1 MSNMDSVK
9 QQLQQIVS
17 AAFVA
22 AGYSAEYGEI
32 ALSQRPELGDFQC
45 NGALAA
51 ARPYK
56 QNPRQIGQ
64 AVADQLASN
73 PLLRE
78 VSLAG
83 AGFVNLRLADGFV
96 AEQVQKMAADPERL
110 GVATAASPQKI
121 LVDYGGANVAKPLHV
136 GHLRTA
142 IIGESI
148 KRLCRFLGHDV
159 LGDIHMGDWGLQ
171 MGQIIVELA
180 SRQPDWLYF
189 DADYTGPYPAESP
202 ITIAELDEVYPIAS
216 GKSKSD
222 PEVKAAA
229 QVATTELQNGR
240 AGYRALWQHF
250 VNVSVADLKKNYD
263 KLDVVFDLWLGES
276 DVQPLIPPMLEQ
288 LKQDGHAV
296 LSDGALVMYVAE
308 EDDKKEIPPL
318 MLVTS
323 QGAVGYGTT
332 DLATILQRVQ
342 DYDPDAILY
351 VVDGRQQGHF
361 QQVFRA
367 AYKSG
372 IAHKGK
378 VSLEHNY
385 FGTVN
390 GPDGKP
396 FKTREGGTMKLEDFI
411 GMMVAKAYERMGEI
425 GAAADYPE
433 AERAEIARQ
442 VGLAALKFADLV
454 NHRTGDY
461 VFDLDRFSSFEG
473 RTGPY
478 LLYAAVRA
486 RSILRKAADLGFVPG
501 GIGSA
506 ASGEER
512 DVQLKLLEL
521 PDLLQHAFAT
531 RAPNHL
537 CEYAFNLTTLFNRFY
552 RQHHILTETN
562 AAQQASWLAL
572 CQVVVNTL
580 ELVLYLL
587 GISVPERM

>member
-1 MSNMDSVK
+1 MDSIK
-9 QQLQQIVS
+9 QQVQHIVS

-22 AGYSAEYGEI
+22 SGYSAEYGEV
-32 ALSQRPELGDFQC
+32 ALAQRPEFGDFQC

-51 ARPYK
+51 ARPYQQK
-56 QNPRQIGQ
+56 PRQIAE
-64 AVADQLASN
+64 AVVQQLTGH

-83 AGFVNLRLADGFV
+83 AGFINLRLADGFI
-96 AEQVQKMAADPERL
+96 ASQVQQMAADPERL
-110 GVATAASPQKI
+110 GVPTAASPQTI
-121 LVDYGGANVAKPLHV
+121 IVDYGGANVAKPLHV

-142 IIGESI
+142 VIGESI
-148 KRLCRFLGHDV
+148 KRLCRFLGHTV
-159 LGDIHMGDWGLQ
+159 WGDIHMGDWGLQ

-180 SRQPDWLYF
+180 TRNPTWLYF
-189 DADYTGPYPAESP
+189 DEQYTGPYPNESP
-202 ITIAELDEVYPIAS
+202 ITMAELDEVYPIAS
-216 GKSKSD
+216 AKSKSD
-222 PEVKAAA
+222 AAVRAAA
-229 QVATTELQNGR
+229 QQATTELQNGR
-240 AGYRALWQHF
+240 PGYLALWRHF
-250 VNVSVADLKKNYD
+250 VNISVADLKKNYD
-263 KLDVVFDLWLGES
+263 KLDVEFDLWLGES
-276 DVQPLIPPMLEQ
+276 DVQPLIPGMLDQ
-288 LKQDGHAV
+288 LKEEGHAV
-296 LSDGALVMYVAE
+296 LSDGALVMYVDE
-308 EDDKKEIPPL
+308 PDDKKEIPPL

-342 DYDPDAILY
+342 DYNPDSILY

-367 AYKSG
+367 AYQSG
-372 IAHKGK
+372 IANKAK

-411 GMMVAKAYERMGEI
+411 EMMIAKAYERMAEI

-433 AERAEIARQ
+433 PERAEIARQ

-478 LLYAAVRA
+478 LLYAAVRT

-501 GIGSA
+501 QLTPA
-506 ASGEER
+506 ASPEER

-521 PDLLQHAFAT
+521 PETLQHAFAT

-537 CEYAFNLTTLFNRFY
+537 CEYAFTLATVFNRFY
-552 RQHHILTETN
+552 RQHHILTESDPT
-562 AAQQASWLAL
+562 QQASWLAL
-572 CQVVVNTL
+572 CQTVVNTL
-580 ELVLYLL
+580 ERVLNLL
-587 GISVPERM
+587 GLPVPERM